1 MPHRFI
7 RGESLIFT
15 GEKLSTPN
23 RKYHILTL
31 LKKDDRVEFCEYL
44 PSGGMF
50 ISTRTTRGNF
60 VSYIAG
66 EDVDYFIRDPGVR
79 DYRINEILKHGR

>member
-7 RGESLIFT
+7 WGETLIFI
-15 GEKLSTPN
+15 GETLGYS
-23 RKYHILTL
+23 TL
-31 LKKDDRVEFCEYL
+31 LKKDDRIEFYEYH

-50 ISTRTTRGNF
+50 ISTRTTEGHII
-60 VSYIAG
+60 SYIAG

-79 DYRINEILKHGR
+79 DYRINEILKHER